1 MNKKILKLCSILVG
15 LGLSVSVWAGNVV
28 VIVNKDNDHAVDKS
42 LVTKI
47 YSGQVKAWGNGDKIL
62 PLDLPENNP
71 ERASFSSDIVG
82 KSVTSLKFAWA
93 QMMFAGTAVPPK
105 ELQSDADVKKYVNDN
120 MNAIGYIKASS
131 VDDSVK
137 VVVK

>member
-1 MNKKILKLCSILVG
+1 MNKQILKLCSILVG
-15 LGLSVSVWAGNVV
+15 LGLSASVWAGNVV
-28 VIVNKDNDHAVDKS
+28 VIVNKDNDHTVDKA

-47 YSGQVKAWGNGDKIL
+47 YSGEVKAWNNGDKIL
-62 PLDLPENNP
+62 PLDLLENDP
-71 ERASFSSDIVG
+71 ERVSFSNDIVG

-105 ELQSDADVKKYVNDN
+105 EVQSDADVKKYVSDN
-120 MNAIGYIKASS
+120 QNAIGYIKASS

-137 VVVK
+137 VVIK